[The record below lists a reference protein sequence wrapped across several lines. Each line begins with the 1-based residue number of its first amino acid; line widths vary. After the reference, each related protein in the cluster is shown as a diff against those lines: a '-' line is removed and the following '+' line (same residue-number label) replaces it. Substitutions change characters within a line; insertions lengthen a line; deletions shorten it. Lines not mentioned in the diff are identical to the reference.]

1 MVQRSLVELLSE
13 LIAIPS
19 VNPDATADKSN
30 SGELRVAE
38 YVAAYLEARGFS
50 ITWQDRETGRPN
62 IIGSFG
68 PESANCTVAFE
79 AHLDTVG
86 VEGMKRPPFKAVEE
100 DGRLYGRGACDDKG
114 PMAAALFALKPG
126 VLQAL
131 AARGVRVVFV
141 GVMGEEKG
149 NIGAERL
156 VELGFKADKVVVL
169 EPTELTIVHA
179 HKGALWFEVELRG
192 RAGHGSDPARGV
204 SAITAMA
211 DVLAFLKESA
221 DLAASHL
228 ANPILGKPTLNI
240 GSIHGG
246 SSVNIVPDRCVIEVD
261 RRLLPEENGEALIEQ
276 IRSKLDQMQTGGS
289 ITGYDIRMIKM
300 GVPFQTAAESRLVGL
315 LSEACRDNGVVS
327 STKGAAWYSDAG
339 ALSKVCQEIVVFGP
353 GSIKQAH
360 TVDEFIDLRELE
372 QGSKIIELF
381 LGKI

>member
-1 MVQRSLVELLSE
+1 MVQRSLVELLSD

-19 VNPDATADKSN
+19 VNPDATAEKSN
-30 SGELRVAE
+30 SGELQVAE

-50 ITWQDRETGRPN
+50 ITWQDCETGRPN

-141 GVMGEEKG
+141 GAMGEEKG

-156 VELGFKADKVVVL
+156 VELGFKADKTVIL
-169 EPTELTIVHA
+169 EPTELAIVHA

-211 DVLAFLKESA
+211 DVVTFLKETT
-221 DLAASHL
+221 DLAASHQ

-246 SSVNIVPDRCVIEVD
+246 TSVNIVPDRCVIEVD

-300 GVPFQTAAESRLVGL
+300 GGPFQTAAESRLVGL
-315 LSEACRDNGVVS
+315 LSEACRDNGVIS
-327 STKGAAWYSDAG
+327 STEGAAWYSDAG
-339 ALSKVCQEIVVFGP
+339 ALSKVCPEIVVFGP